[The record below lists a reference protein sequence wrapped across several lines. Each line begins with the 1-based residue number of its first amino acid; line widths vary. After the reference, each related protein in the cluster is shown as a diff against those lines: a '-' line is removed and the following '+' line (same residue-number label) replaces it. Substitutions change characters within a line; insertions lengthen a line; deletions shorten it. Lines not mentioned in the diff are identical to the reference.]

1 MSATELADNADRI
14 AVFEKRLRK
23 AEKGLRP
30 AGITYGQRDL
40 LEPRRQ
46 VLARQRK
53 HLAWKPPRRRAEFA
67 RMLEEKRAR
76 YFPWFSKLP
85 R

>member
-1 MSATELADNADRI
+1 MDSVNAVHFFKER
-14 AVFEKRLRK
+14 RLNVVH
-23 AEKGLRP
+23 LQP
-30 AGITYGQRDL
+30 AGISYGQRDL

-53 HLAWKPPRRRAEFA
+53 HLAWKPSGRHAEFA

-76 YFPWFSKLP
+76 YFPWVSKLP